1 MTNSV
6 CNRRCLLALLMSVGI
21 VVGCSNPLG
30 EKQYEVTPQ
39 PSAIEQVKAYLQRYV
54 DGQPVSSELTVF
66 PGLISDLQE
75 AGYEHLSTVE
85 GVYNDLQADPDR
97 AQRIAREALEKIDSG
112 K

>member
-1 MTNSV
+1 MINSV
-6 CNRRCLLALLMSVGI
+6 CHRRCLLALVISVGT
-21 VVGCSNPLG
+21 VVGCSRPLG

-39 PSAIEQVKAYLQRYV
+39 PPAIERVKAYLQRYS

-75 AGYEHLSTVE
+75 TGHEDLSIVE
-85 GVYNDLQADPDR
+85 GAYQDLQADPGR
-97 AQRIAREALEKIDSG
+97 AKRIALEALEKINSS